1 MLGEFCLTEWQISLV
16 IRILKMAG
24 FTLINAYIFQ
34 PLKIWRMFRV
44 LQYVANA
51 TDWLISRIQ
60 SAAFCPS
67 PSKTFVENVSSSYK
81 DLIGHISIGS
91 LRGSIQMWNK
101 NNSRNV
107 FFSLNLIVSGHWIYL
122 SIAETVATKFLYKH
136 KKFRG
141 FVWSLGGLSWSLGG
155 LPWSLG
161 GLPRSL
167 GGCNLNAQST
177 LKLSH
182 NISLL

>member
-1 MLGEFCLTEWQISLV
+1 
-16 IRILKMAG
+16 MAG

-34 PLKIWRMFRV
+34 PLKFWRMFRV

-60 SAAFCPS
+60 SAAFCP

-101 NNSRNV
+101 NNSRNIC
-107 FFSLNLIVSGHWIYL
+107 SLNLTVSGHWIYL
-122 SIAETVATKFLYKH
+122 SIAETVATKFLFTH

-141 FVWSLGGLSWSLGG
+141 FSLKFRRFALNFGGV
-155 LPWSLG
+155 
-161 GLPRSL
+161 
-167 GGCNLNAQST
+167 A
-177 LKLSH
+177 
-182 NISLL
+182 

>member
-16 IRILKMAG
+16 IRILKMVG

-67 PSKTFVENVSSSYK
+67 PSKTFVENVSEYK

-101 NNSRNV
+101 NNSRNIC
-107 FFSLNLIVSGHWIYL
+107 SLNLTVSGHWIYL
-122 SIAETVATKFLYKH
+122 SIAETVATKFLYKLEEV
-136 KKFRG
+136 R
-141 FVWSLGGLSWSLGG
+141 SLGGLSRSLGG
-155 LPWSLG
+155 FPWSLG
-161 GLPRSL
+161 GLP
-167 GGCNLNAQST
+167 
-177 LKLSH
+177 
-182 NISLL
+182 